1 MCNWS
6 GWCGWCGWCRCHIE
20 YPAHKM
26 QQKKQQSGYILW
38 RLAYNMNIM
47 LVLFTQLLLFVLS
60 QLLSFLLWEVCD
72 LCHFT
77 SHSLRVVLDLACRH
91 TSLYARGLG
100 LFSGRRPF
108 SSSLFLFFYLI
119 LECLLPSLSRTRHPY
134 RRFSH
139 KCLTNRRADVPFFR
153 VCQSLLIN
161 TDLCSLSNTKSS
173 KTVIS
178 R

>member
-1 MCNWS
+1 
-6 GWCGWCGWCRCHIE
+6 
-20 YPAHKM
+20 M

-38 RLAYNMNIM
+38 RLAYFMDIM

-108 SSSLFLFFYLI
+108 SSFLLSLTPPLSQVSLQKAYTAGASSPVDHI
-119 LECLLPSLSRTRHPY
+119 NPSAHDSPPRCHCLVVSLTHTP
-134 RRFSH
+134 
-139 KCLTNRRADVPFFR
+139 
-153 VCQSLLIN
+153 
-161 TDLCSLSNTKSS
+161 
-173 KTVIS
+173 
-178 R
+178 

>member
-47 LVLFTQLLLFVLS
+47 LVLFTQLLLFLLS

-100 LFSGRRPF
+100 L
-108 SSSLFLFFYLI
+108 L
-119 LECLLPSLSRTRHPY
+119 LEGVPSLLFIER
-134 RRFSH
+134 
-139 KCLTNRRADVPFFR
+139 
-153 VCQSLLIN
+153 LLA
-161 TDLCSLSNTKSS
+161 SLSFSFYRAPLGFTLSHTPPLSKVLAQMLNQRTCPSS
-173 KTVIS
+173 ECVS
-178 R
+178 LC